1 MVHLQNQPFRKESDL
16 NQTSMIM
23 FQSLIFRG
31 VIGAK
36 CQPPI
41 WFHAKPGD
49 PLGFATEIPRTK
61 VPFTLNIRQN
71 KSKQM
76 GKNLFMFYGYYCMTL
91 PDYVVSWV

>member
-1 MVHLQNQPFRKESDL
+1 
-16 NQTSMIM
+16 M
-23 FQSLIFRG
+23 FQPLIFRG
-31 VIGAK
+31 VIGAR

-41 WFHAKPGD
+41 WLHAKPGD
-49 PLGFATEIPRTK
+49 HVGFATEIPRTK

-91 PDYVVSWV
+91 PDYVASWV